1 MKHIRKFCI
10 IYIYQYRSFNDQSS
24 VSDKTLKRGNLK
36 KYSNIIFRSDK
47 ENLKLIAHL
56 QEMMIKYPNYPSNGK
71 IKKLIEDKNYKEL
84 IKFEER
90 YNVLCSY

>member
-10 IYIYQYRSFNDQSS
+10 IYIYQYRSFIDQSS
-24 VSDKTLKRGNLK
+24 ISDKTVKRGNSK

-47 ENLKLIAHL
+47 ENLKLITHL
-56 QEMMIKYPNYPSNGK
+56 KEMMKKYPNYPSNGK

-84 IKFEER
+84 IKYEER
-90 YNVLCSY
+90 FNVLYSY